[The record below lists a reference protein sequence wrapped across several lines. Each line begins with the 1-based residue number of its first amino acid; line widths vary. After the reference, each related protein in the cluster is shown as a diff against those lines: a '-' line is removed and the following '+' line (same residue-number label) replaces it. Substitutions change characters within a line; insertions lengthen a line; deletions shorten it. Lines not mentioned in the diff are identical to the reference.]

1 MYAEKKNNNLEKQN
15 FSLNHWRRRSGNKL
29 RKEEFADRTKEDK
42 TSLPNNDSFL
52 IDIQLISLTVPDWHA
67 QLNIFEGVIT

>member
-1 MYAEKKNNNLEKQN
+1 M
-15 FSLNHWRRRSGNKL
+15 